1 MRGSATATPWAGGD
15 SSKAFL
21 TAEWRNLL
29 MLNYD
34 VDPAVLSPYVPKG
47 TELDLWNG
55 TCYVSIV
62 GFMFLNTRLAGV
74 PVPLHQNFEEVN
86 LRFYVRHRAENEW
99 RRGVVFIKEIVP
111 KLAIAAVARVAYN
124 ENYVA
129 LPMRHVNSDLR
140 VAYEWKTG
148 AFWNSLEAA
157 PVNEA
162 HLPSAGSEA
171 EFITEHYWGYARQ
184 RDGSTK
190 EYRVE
195 HPQWPVRQ
203 VERAALD
210 CDVRSIYGEKFMDAL
225 CGSPRSAFLAEGS
238 EVTVQKG
245 VLLR

>member
-1 MRGSATATPWAGGD
+1 
-15 SSKAFL
+15 
-21 TAEWRNLL
+21 
-29 MLNYD
+29 
-34 VDPAVLSPYVPKG
+34 
-47 TELDLWNG
+47 
-55 TCYVSIV
+55 
-62 GFMFLNTRLAGV
+62 MFLNTRLAGV

-171 EFITEHYWGYARQ
+171 EFITEHYWGYAQWDAQ
-184 RDGSTK
+184 RTMQYQVD
-190 EYRVE
+190 
-195 HPQWPVRQ
+195 HPRWQVHPVKSWH
-203 VERAALD
+203 
-210 CDVRSIYGEKFMDAL
+210 CDVDFAAAYGEAFAMLNDTTPTSVFM
-225 CGSPRSAFLAEGS
+225 AEGS
-238 EVTVQKG
+238 AVTVKVG
-245 VLLR
+245 ALLT